1 MKLNLSRTHH
11 LNPDRRALQCN
22 RRKNQV
28 FHVKFDLE
36 RLLLFK
42 KKLPPNIKHHLETM
56 VYIVGHLH
64 ILGPI

>member
-1 MKLNLSRTHH
+1 MELNLSQTHH

-36 RLLLFK
+36 RLLVK
-42 KKLPPNIKHHLETM
+42 KKTST
-56 VYIVGHLH
+56 
-64 ILGPI
+64 